1 MMSSLLLFIHFLR
14 YELSPMN
21 YSEADRNA
29 DWWDAELTNLLLPGS
44 CDAPPCSKPIS
55 ERALD
60 IARDADEILQEML
73 KQLISPEFSAH
84 LCYVPPKG
92 LFDMVD
98 PEDGVTEYWGYLRQ
112 HLNKNRKPSYL
123 AFQIRKDKMVEIG
136 KQLFPLECDDW
147 EKLLQRLKK
156 KKPAYLCF
164 IRPESMPIDEMERA
178 AKKTATALIF
188 DIGKFD
194 FLSEEGKKY
203 LHNRFLGMEDQAA
216 WADASEAELK
226 REAAAKNKATGSEA
240 DRIDETEVDLST
252 LAQL

>member
-1 MMSSLLLFIHFLR
+1 M
-14 YELSPMN
+14 
-21 YSEADRNA
+21 
-29 DWWDAELTNLLLPGS
+29 
-44 CDAPPCSKPIS
+44 
-55 ERALD
+55 
-60 IARDADEILQEML
+60 
-73 KQLISPEFSAH
+73 
-84 LCYVPPKG
+84 
-92 LFDMVD
+92 
-98 PEDGVTEYWGYLRQ
+98 TEYWGYLRQ

-136 KQLFPLECDDW
+136 KQLFPLEYDDW

-178 AKKTATALIF
+178 AKKTATALTF

-216 WADASEAELK
+216 WVNASEAGIEQPDSVQNE
-226 REAAAKNKATGSEA
+226 EAA
-240 DRIDETEVDLST
+240 DETSVFDEIEEL
-252 LAQL
+252 